1 MENIS
6 KLIGIVEYPSGINRL
21 FSLCLSALYGKEA
34 LISDKIQERKELLV
48 TLPSSFF
55 SGYFVKSGF
64 TFPHYN

>member
-48 TLPSSFF
+48 TLTSSFF

-64 TFPHYN
+64 TVPHYN

>member
-55 SGYFVKSGF
+55 FGYFVKSGF
-64 TFPHYN
+64 TVPHYN

>member
-48 TLPSSFF
+48 TFPSSFF

-64 TFPHYN
+64 TLPHYN